1 MIMLPGKTVQHCIPW
16 TELVGIEKI
25 SGGFKIL
32 TRTERHAFLF
42 FFNLEE
48 TLHLVQVVVLFIIL
62 FKVNI
67 FTRLYNC
74 SLFIPLNILLSV

>member
-1 MIMLPGKTVQHCIPW
+1 MTGKTVQYCIPW

-48 TLHLVQVVVLFIIL
+48 TLHLVQVRFVF
-62 FKVNI
+62 F
-67 FTRLYNC
+67 F
-74 SLFIPLNILLSV
+74 